1 MAPKATTQS
10 FIHEFQLVTTPKEK
24 RILEVRFNAGRNLYN
39 ACLSEAL
46 TRLSAMRGSDA
57 WKTARNMPH
66 GKARTAAFQTINER
80 FEYSEYSL
88 HKYAAKVCRACW
100 IGDHID
106 SLTAQKLASRAFIAV
121 KEYQFGKRGKPR
133 FKRYGWMSSLE
144 GKNNTSGIRW
154 RDGRVKWNGLDLRC
168 VFDRK
173 DKHGIQAHALSQ
185 TVKYCRL
192 VRKVIRGN
200 ALWFVQLVLSGS
212 PKIKAKNV
220 IGRETVGLDIGPSTI
235 AVVGD
240 TDARLLEFCP
250 EVDVRHK
257 QIRSLQRKMNRSL
270 RATNPD
276 NYERKGTVRAGKKTW
291 HRSRSYLALC
301 TDLANH
307 WCAMSE
313 TRKRSHGHLAN
324 KVLSLGATIST
335 ENLSYKS
342 LQKQYGKSIGRR
354 APGTFIEILGRKA
367 VNAGGQVSKFPTRT
381 TALSQTRHCGRR
393 ARKHLR
399 DRWHVCRKCGT
410 VAQRDLYSAFLAKY
424 VRDDV
429 LDIRQ
434 AEQAWPGA
442 HLLLERAMSGLKHQ
456 AANGRSTPASF
467 GLNQRQ
473 SRSLVK
479 DGSMAAKVR
488 DIASI
493 AKEAA
498 KAAQAAGVSIAVRT
512 P

>member
-1 MAPKATTQS
+1 
-10 FIHEFQLVTTPKEK
+10 
-24 RILEVRFNAGRNLYN
+24 
-39 ACLSEAL
+39 
-46 TRLSAMRGSDA
+46 
-57 WKTARNMPH
+57 
-66 GKARTAAFQTINER
+66 
-80 FEYSEYSL
+80 
-88 HKYAAKVCRACW
+88 
-100 IGDHID
+100 
-106 SLTAQKLASRAFIAV
+106 
-121 KEYQFGKRGKPR
+121 
-133 FKRYGWMSSLE
+133 MSSLE
-144 GKNNTSGIRW
+144 GKNNASGIKW
-154 RDGRVKWNGLDLRC
+154 RDGRVKWNGLDLRF

-185 TVKYCRL
+185 PVKYCRL

-200 ALWFVQLVLSGS
+200 ARWFVQLILSGV

-220 IGRETVGLDIGPSTI
+220 IGCEAVGLDIGPSTI
-235 AVVGD
+235 AAVGD
-240 TDARLLEFCP
+240 TDAYLLEFCP
-250 EVDVRHK
+250 EVDVGHK
-257 QIRSLQRKMNRSL
+257 QIRSLQRKMDRSC

-276 NYERKGTVRAGKKTW
+276 NYDRNGTVRPGGKIW
-291 HRSRSYLALC
+291 HRSRLYLGLRS
-301 TDLANH
+301 DLANR
-307 WCAMSE
+307 WRAMSE

-335 ENLSYKS
+335 EDLSYRA

-354 APGTFIEILGRKA
+354 APGMFIEILGRKA
-367 VNAGGQVSKFPTRT
+367 ANAGGQVFEFATRT
-381 TALSQTRHCGRR
+381 TALSQACHCGHK

-399 DRWHVCRKCGT
+399 DRWHVCQKCGT
-410 VAQRDLYSAFLAKY
+410 VAQRDLYSAFLAKC
-424 VRDDV
+424 VHDDV

-442 HLLLERAMSGLKHQ
+442 HLLLERAMSGLLHQ
-456 AANGRSTPASF
+456 AANGLCTPASF

-479 DGSMAAKVR
+479 DGSMVAEVR

-493 AKEAA
+493 AKEAV

>member
-1 MAPKATTQS
+1 MASKATTKS
-10 FIHEFQLVTTPKEK
+10 FIHEFQLVTTPKEN
-24 RILEVRFNAGRNLYN
+24 RILEVCLNAGRNLYN
-39 ACLSEAL
+39 ACLSETL
-46 TRLSAMRGSDA
+46 TRLHAMRGSDA
-57 WKTARNMPH
+57 WRTARDMPH
-66 GKARTAAFQTINER
+66 GKARKAAFQTINER
-80 FEYSEYSL
+80 FEYGEYSL
-88 HKYAAKVCRACW
+88 HKYAAKVCHACW
-100 IGDHID
+100 IGDHLD
-106 SLTAQKLASRAFIAV
+106 SLTAQKLATRAFTAV

-144 GKNNTSGIRW
+144 GKNNASGIKW

-168 VFDRK
+168 VLDRK

-200 ALWFVQLVLSGS
+200 TCWFVQLILSGA
-212 PKIKAKNV
+212 PKIKAKNA
-220 IGRETVGLDIGPSTI
+220 IGCEAVGLDIGPSTI

-240 TDARLLEFCP
+240 TDACLLLFCP

-257 QIRSLQRKMNRSL
+257 QIRSLQRKMDRSH

-276 NYERKGTVRAGKKTW
+276 NYYRNGTVRPGKKTW
-291 HRSRSYLALC
+291 HRSRSYLALRSK
-301 TDLANH
+301 LANR
-307 WCAMSE
+307 WQAMSE
-313 TRKRSHGHLAN
+313 TRKRSHGNLAN

-335 ENLSYKS
+335 EDLSYRD

-367 VNAGGQVSKFPTRT
+367 ANAGGRILEFSPRT
-381 TALSQTRHCGRR
+381 TALSQTCHCGHK

-399 DRWHVCRKCGT
+399 DRWHVCQKCGT

-424 VRDDV
+424 VHDDV

-442 HLLLERAMSGLKHQ
+442 HLLLERAMSGLQHQ
-456 AANGRSTPASF
+456 AANGLRTPASF

-479 DGSMAAKVR
+479 DGSMVVEVC

-493 AKEAA
+493 AKEAV
-498 KAAQAAGVSIAVRT
+498 KAAQAAGVFIAVRT